1 MGTTVSPMHAA
12 NTTAAANVTT
22 AAALTTPGPPAETAL
37 ASPPPLHPKLP
48 PIAATST
55 TPPGGGHSSSLPP
68 STSPSPFV
76 SSSSSPSPSST
87 AVPAPTTP
95 PSVNSTTPAP
105 PFTSTR
111 PAPSGWPPA
120 SKATAHLPPA
130 APTYTSASYG
140 TKGSALTTLATLLTS
155 TYNSA
160 KNAASDIGDPA
171 SSLASWAAIAYNETT
186 NSSPSSSDPSSPPSP
201 TSSSTT
207 FGIGTLLSW
216 SDADFLLAPSEGS
229 GDGPPGATIANVTQ
243 NTTSGGLDGL
253 EEDPSLTFCAEWNV
267 SQHGLFQA
275 AHMFLASAFLI
286 PSCSGSSG
294 GGGSSWTTAS
304 LATSSPPHVPPLLLL
319 LLRAILLAT
328 GFALSAIWAST
339 VVCSGDALA
348 WSLALSLANAFRG
361 GLLARSLLLPP
372 NPTSPPTSSSVASYF
387 LNANTLGSG
396 KGKNGKAAP
405 MSAGQSVRDVF
416 TKVFQPLRI
425 SRSQFRELAKEA
437 RLEAVAAGDTYATE
451 DVTNAHHRLSILL
464 HGKLKVTCNGTLLHH
479 ITPHQ
484 FIDSPE
490 WEAASDDPSAMFQ
503 VTITAE
509 EDSVFLCWSRNK
521 LEKLLAMR
529 PLLGAVI
536 HNLIGKDITQ
546 KLYSLNEHLNP
557 HPPGNSGRRGDSGD
571 KWRCAES
578 EARFFKRSM
587 SVDAVNTGSKGRVR
601 SMAWKLGRPFPSNAS
616 ECSMW
621 SPIHSG
627 WLPEPVRGQ
636 DGQQQYSASPPVSPP
651 TASLQYPISPP
662 LARHQFQQPLA
673 ITDGS
678 QPANQLI
685 PTTTNSLTT
694 PIPSRGTYLL
704 PSTTLTPYVPFGTV
718 PYSVSMSGRQ
728 YVRRL
733 QHHHTDTE
741 GGAWADASWVRGYQ
755 DEEEE
760 DEEEDDRAS
769 SSSPLLVRLVSGPIP
784 GVQCHNGYQ
793 PIPQAAPGMVFYQGG
808 YQGVQQRQ
816 IPYQLSSQSGFS
828 FFSASAGQKRQIF
841 KDKGVS
847 SEELRSK
854 SNPLSLQ
861 FKKQLTAQQH
871 KARQFILSKGTRREV
886 GEDYDEEEEGEDEE
900 LGETEGERQ
909 GLMGDGPKRDSKGG
923 VKRVGGRRKKGN
935 RREVTFETSV

>member
-1 MGTTVSPMHAA
+1 MGTTVSPMH
-12 NTTAAANVTT
+12 
-22 AAALTTPGPPAETAL
+22 G
-37 ASPPPLHPKLP
+37 
-48 PIAATST
+48 ST
-55 TPPGGGHSSSLPP
+55 MG
-68 STSPSPFV
+68 
-76 SSSSSPSPSST
+76 PSST
-87 AVPAPTTP
+87 PGSTSTVFPHSSTSRPDSPPLSSAASRSYEDDTFSTSGAFSTSTVPT
-95 PSVNSTTPAP
+95 STLPYFAHSPAP
-105 PFTSTR
+105 PFASAPDDPLPTIAPYGQPSTGFHSTE
-111 PAPSGWPPA
+111 PT
-120 SKATAHLPPA
+120 ATTPGDLG
-130 APTYTSASYG
+130 SSSSSYG

-160 KNAASDIGDPA
+160 KNVASDIGDPA

-186 NSSPSSSDPSSPPSP
+186 PSPSSSLDGSSSPSP

-229 GDGPPGATIANVTQ
+229 GSSSTSPIVNVTQ
-243 NTTSGGLDGL
+243 SMNSSDSM
-253 EEDPSLTFCAEWNV
+253 EEDPALTFCAEWNV

-286 PSCSGSSG
+286 PSCGGSGG

-339 VVCSGDALA
+339 VICSGDALA

-372 NPTSPPTSSSVASYF
+372 NPPSPPTSSSVTSYF
-387 LNANTLGSG
+387 LKANSMGGG
-396 KGKNGKAAP
+396 KGKNGKSAP
-405 MSAGQSVRDVF
+405 MSSGQSVRDLF
-416 TKVFQPLRI
+416 MKVFQPLRI

-437 RLEAVAAGDTYATE
+437 RLEAVAAGDVYATE

-464 HGKLKVTCNGTLLHH
+464 HGKMKVTCNGTLLHH
-479 ITPHQ
+479 ISPHQ

-490 WEAASDDPSAMFQ
+490 WEAASDDPSALFQ

-509 EDSVFLCWSRNK
+509 EDTVFLCWSRNK

-557 HPPGNSGRRGDSGD
+557 HPSGTTGRRGDNAD
-571 KWRCAES
+571 KWRRTES
-578 EARFFKRSM
+578 EGRFFKRSL

-601 SMAWKLGRPFPSNAS
+601 SMAWKVGRPFPSNAS

-621 SPIHSG
+621 SPVHSG
-627 WLPEPVRGQ
+627 WMPPPMKGA

-651 TASLQYPISPP
+651 TNLRYPVSPP
-662 LARHQFQQPLA
+662 MVHHQFQQPLA
-673 ITDGS
+673 LTNGYQVS
-678 QPANQLI
+678 NQLV
-685 PTTTNSLTT
+685 PTTTNSLTS
-694 PIPSRGTYLL
+694 PIPQRGGTYLL
-704 PSTTLTPYVPFGTV
+704 PATTMTSYMPYGTV

-728 YVRRL
+728 FVRRS

-755 DEEEE
+755 DEEEDE
-760 DEEEDDRAS
+760 EEEDDRAS
-769 SSSPLLVRLVSGPIP
+769 SSSPLLVHLVPGTMAGGPYS
-784 GVQCHNGYQ
+784 NGYR
-793 PIPQAAPGMVFYQGG
+793 PLPQHPTGMVYYQSP
-808 YQGVQQRQ
+808 YQDMMPRQRQ
-816 IPYQLSSQSGFS
+816 LSYQQQAQSGYS
-828 FFSASAGQKRQIF
+828 FFSASAEQKRQIF
-841 KDKGVS
+841 KDKGIS
-847 SEELRSK
+847 CEELRSSK
-854 SNPLSLQ
+854 PEPFQQ
-861 FKKQLTAQQH
+861 FRKQLTAQQH
-871 KARQFILSKGTRREV
+871 KARQFILSKGARRE
-886 GEDYDEEEEGEDEE
+886 EEEEGEDDDV
-900 LGETEGERQ
+900 GEGEGERQ
-909 GLMGDGPKRDSKGG
+909 GLMGDGIKKEGRGG
-923 VKRVGGRRKKGN
+923 VKRIGRRKKGT

>member
-1 MGTTVSPMHAA
+1 MGTTVSPMTGATRA
-12 NTTAAANVTT
+12 G
-22 AAALTTPGPPAETAL
+22 LTTPPAARGAEPLEDVAGPPGPPPSGAFAPPSATVPTSTMPYSAAAAPPPTAPY
-37 ASPPPLHPKLP
+37 SPPR
-48 PIAATST
+48 T
-55 TPPGGGHSSSLPP
+55 TWPFSAGP
-68 STSPSPFV
+68 STPSATPRLAGSPP
-76 SSSSSPSPSST
+76 SSPSSSNG
-87 AVPAPTTP
+87 A
-95 PSVNSTTPAP
+95 
-105 PFTSTR
+105 
-111 PAPSGWPPA
+111 
-120 SKATAHLPPA
+120 
-130 APTYTSASYG
+130 
-140 TKGSALTTLATLLTS
+140 KGSALTTLATLLTS

-160 KNAASDIGDPA
+160 KNAAGDIGDPA
-171 SSLASWAAIAYNETT
+171 SSLASWAAIAYNETA
-186 NSSPSSSDPSSPPSP
+186 NSSPSDASSPPSP

-229 GDGPPGATIANVTQ
+229 GDGPSGASIVNVTQ
-243 NTTSGGLDGL
+243 NTTVGGGIDGL
-253 EEDPSLTFCAEWNV
+253 EEDPSLAFCAEWNV

-286 PSCSGSSG
+286 PSCGGSGSSG

-361 GLLARSLLLPP
+361 GLLARSILLPP

-387 LNANTLGSG
+387 LNANSLGSG

-405 MSAGQSVRDVF
+405 MSAGQSVRDLF

-437 RLEAVAAGDTYATE
+437 RLEAVAAGDSYATE

-490 WEAASDDPSAMFQ
+490 WEAASDDPSATFQ

-536 HNLIGKDITQ
+536 HNIIGKDITQ

-557 HPPGNSGRRGDSGD
+557 HPPGNSGRRGDGGD

-578 EARFFKRSM
+578 EGRFFKRSM
-587 SVDAVNTGSKGRVR
+587 SADAVNTGSKGRVR

-621 SPIHSG
+621 SPIYSG
-627 WLPEPVRGQ
+627 WLPQPARGP
-636 DGQQQYSASPPVSPP
+636 DGQHQYSASPPTASPP
-651 TASLQYPISPP
+651 NTSLQYPVSPP
-662 LARHQFQQPLA
+662 MAHHQFQQPLA

-678 QPANQLI
+678 QPTNQMVPSTANPLSA
-685 PTTTNSLTT
+685 PV
-694 PIPSRGTYLL
+694 PSRGTFLL
-704 PSTTLTPYVPFGTV
+704 PATTMTPYVPFGTM

-728 YVRRL
+728 YVQRL

-755 DEEEE
+755 DEEEDE

-769 SSSPLLVRLVSGPIP
+769 SSSPLLVRLVSGPMAP
-784 GVQCHNGYQ
+784 GAQCHNGYH
-793 PIPQAAPGMVFYQGG
+793 PIPQNSPGMVFYQSG
-808 YQGVQQRQ
+808 YQGIQQQRQ
-816 IPYQLSSQSGFS
+816 IPYQQTSQSGFS

-841 KDKGVS
+841 KDKCTS
-847 SEELRSK
+847 SEEMRPK
-854 SNPLSLQ
+854 SHPLSTQ

-871 KARQFILSKGTRREV
+871 KARQFILSKGTRRELADEE
-886 GEDYDEEEEGEDEE
+886 GEEGEEEEEE
-900 LGETEGERQ
+900 EEVEGERQ
-909 GLMGDGPKRDSKGG
+909 GLMGDSTKRDVKGG
-923 VKRVGGRRKKGN
+923 AKRVAGGRRKKGN